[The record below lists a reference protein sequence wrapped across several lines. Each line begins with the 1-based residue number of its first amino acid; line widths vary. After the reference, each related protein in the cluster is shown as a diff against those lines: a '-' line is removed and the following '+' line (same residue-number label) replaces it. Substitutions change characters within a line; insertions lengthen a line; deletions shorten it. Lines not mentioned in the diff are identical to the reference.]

1 MSESLPIHVNEA
13 NEAELRQLRHIGPKR
28 AEPILAWRSDTGP
41 IPDLTTF
48 GQVAGLG
55 PGQVAQI
62 ATLLRFA
69 VPRADQLR
77 RPALTAAGICS
88 AGLITMLVLGMSA
101 VPVAS
106 TFLSSAVAA
115 FLAALATPY
124 GRDYRATLYLPPKI
138 RAINA
143 VAVMLPVATWLAA
156 AGALIQFLGIS
167 IFIAGTVRSPSL
179 SYAAFRHYRWPPE
192 RLQFIVDTYASAPV
206 AALALAVGLLA
217 AEAEAILAAFFAIW
231 SAAIVV
237 VNLRGRIDPAGG
249 FAAALGAP
257 QREDLERLQSAGLL
271 LLPED
276 DPGPG
281 KLHVLQGLAWA
292 IGFAG
297 VVTLVADVAG

>member
-1 MSESLPIHVNEA
+1 M
-13 NEAELRQLRHIGPKR
+13 
-28 AEPILAWRSDTGP
+28 
-41 IPDLTTF
+41 
-48 GQVAGLG
+48 
-55 PGQVAQI
+55 
-62 ATLLRFA
+62 LL
-69 VPRADQLR
+69 
-77 RPALTAAGICS
+77 
-88 AGLITMLVLGMSA
+88 
-101 VPVAS
+101 
-106 TFLSSAVAA
+106 
-115 FLAALATPY
+115 
-124 GRDYRATLYLPPKI
+124 
-138 RAINA
+138 
-143 VAVMLPVATWLAA
+143 VATWLAA

-167 IFIAGTVRSPSL
+167 IFIAGTVCSPSL
-179 SYAAFRHYRWPPE
+179 SYAAFRHYRLPPE

-217 AEAEAILAAFFAIW
+217 VEAEAILAAFFAIW

-237 VNLRGRIDPAGG
+237 VNLRGRINPAGG

-276 DPGPG
+276 DPGPW